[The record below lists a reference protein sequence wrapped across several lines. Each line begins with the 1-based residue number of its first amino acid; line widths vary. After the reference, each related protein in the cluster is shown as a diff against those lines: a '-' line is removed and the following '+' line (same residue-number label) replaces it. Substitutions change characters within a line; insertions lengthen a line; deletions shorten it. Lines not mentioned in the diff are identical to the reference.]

1 MRAHRLYLDVA
12 NYILFTMWIVVRV
25 SLISMILSPHNAIKI
40 PSNKY
45 EMVLEYAYAITQKQ
59 LLMTFFNMVL
69 CLADSS
75 TRPREPFGPQRGLGQ
90 CPWNTDCRRHLRVC
104 VGDLWHRSCLGRYV
118 Q

>member
-1 MRAHRLYLDVA
+1 MAVSPKPSGISP
-12 NYILFTMWIVVRV
+12 ILAYHDAIE
-25 SLISMILSPHNAIKI
+25 ILT
-40 PSNKY
+40 NKY

-59 LLMTFFNMVL
+59 LLMTFFNIVL

-75 TRPREPFGPQRGLGQ
+75 TRPRGPFGPQRGLGQ

>member
-1 MRAHRLYLDVA
+1 MAVSPKPSGISP
-12 NYILFTMWIVVRV
+12 ILAYHDTIE
-25 SLISMILSPHNAIKI
+25 ILT
-40 PSNKY
+40 NKY